1 VPKTATAASPKA
13 LAWVQDA
20 IARHGQGLD
29 DGLVRIAVS
38 QAALAAE
45 SGCSAGTIA
54 YYLRCLGPAVVTR
67 RGGIVINAATLASAT
82 TTARRRTT
90 GPLATEPGS
99 ASESSSA
106 FGAHVLIEAMGSLIS
121 TLVELGTKLVS
132 LGTQLNEAIGTT
144 HPRTDQRINPRTA
157 LASFAEIREE
167 PWIFADPR
175 VNNNT
180 QESMKS
186 FLSCLETREQLR
198 ASVRDVRARAD
209 RKPERPLVGRQVC
222 LSNEEAITEAIAPLV
237 AFCEAQ
243 GWPAVLDRAGK
254 DWLGRYSPGELR
266 RGVTNV
272 LRELDGAIGK
282 QRPLGLLVYKARHD
296 EDFFVEPVLAPA
308 PSEVV
313 VQVSDEPEPPDEE
326 AAAALATMDPD
337 ELANLD
343 AAIRRQLRIGPLVEA
358 TFADPGALARQRQ
371 QVWRARQRITSSLVV
386 SVQE

>member
-1 VPKTATAASPKA
+1 VPRTATATSPKA
-13 LAWVQDA
+13 LAWVQGV

-54 YYLRCLGPAVVTR
+54 YYLRCLGPAVITR
-67 RGGIVINAATLASAT
+67 RGGLVINTATLASAT
-82 TTARRRTT
+82 TTAREPTT
-90 GPLATEPGS
+90 GPVTTEPRS
-99 ASESSSA
+99 AIDSSPA
-106 FGAHVLIEAMGSLIS
+106 PFGVHALAEALGGLVS

-132 LGTQLNEAIGTT
+132 LGTQLHEAVGAT
-144 HPRTDQRINPRTA
+144 HPRINPRTA

-167 PWIFADPR
+167 PQTFADSR

-186 FLSCLETREQLR
+186 FLSCLETREQLQ
-198 ASVRDVRARAD
+198 ASVRDVCGRAD
-209 RKPERPLVGRQVC
+209 RKPDRPLVERQVC
-222 LSNEEAITEAIAPLV
+222 LSDDEAITEAIAPLV

-243 GWPAVLDRAGK
+243 GWPAVLDQAGK

-272 LRELDGAIGK
+272 LRELDGATGK

-296 EDFFVEPVLAPA
+296 EDFFVEPALPPA

-313 VQVSDEPEPPDEE
+313 VQVRDEPEPPDQE
-326 AAAALATMDPD
+326 AAAALAAMDSD
-337 ELANLD
+337 ELADLD
-343 AAIRRQLRIGPLVEA
+343 AAVRHQLRIGPLVEA

-386 SVQE
+386 SGPG